1 MQSKKRELLI
11 LVFFLLLTFLV
22 RFPSFS
28 QSAIGPDEGLYLLIA
43 KKFTEGHL
51 PYTVVW
57 DNKPI
62 GIYVLFSLAL
72 ILLGNSVISIRIAWE
87 RSLVLMILR
96 LGY

>member
-1 MQSKKRELLI
+1 MLRLSMQSKKRELLI

-51 PYTVVW
+51 PYTVYL
-57 DNKPI
+57 P
-62 GIYVLFSLAL
+62 AL
-72 ILLGNSVISIRIAWE
+72 QYLLLVIFCIA
-87 RSLVLMILR
+87 
-96 LGY
+96 